1 MPSSAKS
8 LSPCIGLCK
17 LDSEEVCMGCQ
28 RTMAEIRSW
37 GLLTRGQQ
45 RRVLIRIQLQQRAG
59 SSSERNLPSD

>member
-1 MPSSAKS
+1 
-8 LSPCIGLCK
+8 
-17 LDSEEVCMGCQ
+17 MGCQ